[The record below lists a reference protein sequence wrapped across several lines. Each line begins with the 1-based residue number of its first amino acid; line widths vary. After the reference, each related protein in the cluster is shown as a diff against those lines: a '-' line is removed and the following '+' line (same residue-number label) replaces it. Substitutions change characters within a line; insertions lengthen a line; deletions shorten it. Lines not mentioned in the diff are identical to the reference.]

1 MVTEKLIINGV
12 DIPLI
17 NGIGTVLNYSIK
29 DIEQPDKRK
38 ASFSKTIK
46 LPQSKVT
53 SDLFNFI
60 FEINSDSTFNPN
72 LKADAIYLIN
82 DIAVFKGIIQLKKVN
97 KLDND
102 HYTYDVILLGELAN
116 IFTEFGDDY
125 VDDLDMNWYEL
136 DHQYT
141 IQRIAESWATSYQ
154 LNGATVPYV
163 KGDGYI
169 WPMINYGKDANDFVW
184 LVEDFRPAA
193 FAKEYID
200 RMFSASGFEYDST
213 FFNSQYFRSLIIP
226 FSGKEFTFSSSNL
239 NNLNVITNTPL
250 YDSTGT
256 DTSTTEGT
264 YELIRNTVE
273 VTDIDN
279 QYNPANGK
287 FTVGAGNDST
297 YEITAYI
304 ELFGTISSGLAA
316 VSSMISTLQV
326 TLSVLVNGTEVDQ
339 VKGFRRIGVD
349 PLNTYNVP
357 TAPYTFILNQEYL
370 NQIVN
375 LADLPDSQYTNI
387 NTPIDR
393 IRIDTIQNLYSGD
406 EVTLKVKAEFIPD
419 AGETNNFVDA
429 LGNESTGSLS
439 IELQSSSVFGV
450 IPLSNTY
457 LGQNTIEFR
466 NSIPKKVKKR
476 DFFKAI
482 VEMFNLYIE
491 PDLDNPKKL
500 YIEPR
505 EDYYVSDV
513 VDWSSK
519 LDVSKDIKYDMLASK
534 NKSRYNYSY
543 KSDSDYYNKLYEDT
557 WQRVYANREIDIDN
571 DFNNDSYSQNVM
583 FSPTPCVGDI
593 VHDRIIPTIIGVD
606 KDLQPVRTNANIR
619 ILYYGGMKSTN
630 QSWNL
635 RIVNSLGTVLSS
647 VSYTTY
653 PYSGMWDDPYS
664 PTEDI
669 GFGLP
674 KEIYYD
680 STFGTITVSNNNLYN
695 KYHRKELE
703 EQTDKDSRLVT
714 GYFLL
719 NPTDI
724 YNLDFKKQYF
734 FDNAYFRLQEVKYIP
749 NSYEVSECKF
759 LKLKTAQTFTATTK
773 PLVGGYTED
782 IADEKMPASSYKIMS
797 NNNILTEKSANVKG
811 FSNNINRTSRYV
823 DIVGDNNKVSS
834 NCVNINIQGNNNL
847 VESNLKN
854 VTLINTSNT
863 TVTESNVTYVN
874 GEIRGAGSVVTI
886 TADTTATEEVKLYLC
901 DASGGNIDVTLPTNP
916 TQGKTWNFKKVG
928 SSNTVRIKSS
938 APVLID
944 GSDTTSLTANHK
956 SVVVQFDGINYK
968 IIE

>member
-17 NGIGTVLNYSIK
+17 DGIGTVLNYSIK

-53 SDLFNFI
+53 SDLFNYI

-97 KLDND
+97 KLDNE

-125 VDDLDMNWYEL
+125 VDDLDMNWFEL

-169 WPMINYGKDANDFVW
+169 WPMINYGKDANDFAW

-200 RMFSASGFEYDST
+200 RMFSAAGFEYDST

-273 VTDIDN
+273 VSDIDN

-287 FTVGAGNDST
+287 YTVASGNDST
-297 YEITAYI
+297 YEITGYI
-304 ELFGTISSGLAA
+304 DVFGTISSGLAA
-316 VSSMISTLQV
+316 TSDMISTLQV

-339 VKGFRRIGVD
+339 VKGFRRID
-349 PLNTYNVP
+349 PSIPVP
-357 TAPYTFILNQEYL
+357 TTPYTFTLNQEYL
-370 NQIVN
+370 NQRVN
-375 LADLPDSQYTNI
+375 LSDLPDSQYTNI

-393 IRIDTIQNLYSGD
+393 IRVDTIQNLYSGD
-406 EVTLKVKAEFIPD
+406 EVTLKVKSEFIPD
-419 AGETNNFVDA
+419 DGETNNFRDG
-429 LGNESTGSLS
+429 LGNESAGSLS
-439 IELQSSSVFGV
+439 IQLQNSSNFSV

-505 EDYYVSDV
+505 EDYYVADV

-543 KSDSDYYNKLYEDT
+543 KSDSDYYNKLYQDT

-674 KEIYYD
+674 KEIYWD

-782 IADEKMPASSYKIMS
+782 IGDEKMPASSYKIMS

-811 FSNNINRTSRYV
+811 FGNNINRTSRYV

-874 GEIRGAGSVVTI
+874 GEIKGAGSVVNVASSF
-886 TADTTATEEVKLYLC
+886 TADEKVNTYLC
-901 DASGGNIDVTLPTNP
+901 DTSASTIVISLPDSP
-916 TQGKTWNFKKVG
+916 SVGKVWNFKKIAVANTLQVRVNAP
-928 SSNTVRIKSS
+928 SS
-938 APVLID
+938 ID
-944 GSDTTSLTANHK
+944 GSLLLNIAGYNDAYSL
-956 SVVVQFDGINYK
+956 QFDGSKYK
-968 IIE
+968 II

>member
-97 KLDND
+97 KLDNE

-125 VDDLDMNWYEL
+125 VDALDMNWFEL

-154 LNGATVPYV
+154 LNGTTVPFV
-163 KGDGYI
+163 KGDGYV
-169 WPMINYGKDANDFVW
+169 WPMINYGKDANDFAW

-200 RMFSASGFEYDST
+200 RMFSAAGFEYDST

-273 VTDIDN
+273 VSDIDN

-287 FTVGAGNDST
+287 FTVASGNDST
-297 YEITAYI
+297 YEITGYI
-304 ELFGTISSGLAA
+304 DVLVSALSGLAA
-316 VSSMISTLQV
+316 TSDMISTLQV
-326 TLSVLVNGTEVDQ
+326 TLSVFVNNTEVDQ
-339 VKGFRRIGVD
+339 VKGFRRID
-349 PLNTYNVP
+349 PSISFP
-357 TAPYTFILNQEYL
+357 TTAYSFTLNQEHL

-393 IRIDTIQNLYSGD
+393 IRIETTQNLYSGD

-419 AGETNNFVDA
+419 AGETNNFVDGA
-429 LGNESTGSLS
+429 GNESTGSLS
-439 IELQSSSVFGV
+439 VELDSTSVFAV
-450 IPLSNTY
+450 VPLSNTY

-505 EDYYVSDV
+505 EDYYVADV

-557 WQRVYANREIDIDN
+557 WQKVYANREIDIDN

-583 FSPTPCVGDI
+583 FSPTTSVGDI

-782 IADEKMPASSYKIMS
+782 IGDEKMPASSYKIMS

-811 FSNNINRTSRYV
+811 FGNNINRTSRYV

-874 GEIRGAGSVVTI
+874 GEIRGAGSVVSI

-928 SSNTVRIKSS
+928 SSNTVRVKSS